1 MIEDFANNIT
11 FQLDLQVTPVK
22 FSHSGKNL
30 TQSHSLFSLS
40 LAFGIQ
46 YGTIR
51 ISLET
56 VVHYHLITIYPV

>member
-1 MIEDFANNIT
+1 MILSIQYLN
-11 FQLDLQVTPVK
+11 LDLQVTPVK
-22 FSHSGKNL
+22 FSHSLGQK
-30 TQSHSLFSLS
+30 SHSLFSLS

-56 VVHYHLITIYPV
+56 VVQYHLITI